1 MANSKLE
8 GLLRKRQKVL
18 KTIDVNQR
26 IIKGSPVSLARECGQ
41 SNCCCRKGK
50 KHVSLYVSQS
60 YKSRTKMTY
69 IPHRYENL
77 VEESVE
83 RCRKLFKRI
92 EALSEINLEIIR
104 QRGKL

>member
-1 MANSKLE
+1 MTSLGIE
-8 GLLRKRQKVL
+8 DLLLKRQKVVKAIEL
-18 KTIDVNQR
+18 NQR

-41 SNCCCRKGK
+41 PNCRCRKGK

-60 YKSRTKMTY
+60 YKSKTKMTY

-77 VEESVE
+77 VEESVK
-83 RCRKLFKRI
+83 RCRKLFRAI
-92 EALSEINLEIIR
+92 EELSEINLEIIR